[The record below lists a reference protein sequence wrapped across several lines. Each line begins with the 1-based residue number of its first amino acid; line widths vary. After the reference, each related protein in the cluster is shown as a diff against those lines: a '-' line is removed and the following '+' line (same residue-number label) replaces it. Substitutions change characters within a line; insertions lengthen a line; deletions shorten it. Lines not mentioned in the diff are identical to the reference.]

1 MCRAT
6 KCRTCG
12 KTTWTGCGQHV
23 ASVRKGVPAS
33 DWCNGQHTRGEV
45 QAAQSQ
51 RGGFLSRLFGK

>member
-23 ASVRKGVPAS
+23 ASVRSSVPAS
-33 DWCNGQHTRGEV
+33 MWCNGSHTRAEV
-45 QAAQSQ
+45 QTAQSQ
-51 RGGFLSRLFGK
+51 RGGFLSRLFGR